1 MTKLPDT
8 VINVLCEDILP
19 TLRKTGSYD
28 FEAHLDKLD
37 RELSAAV
44 THKDLAPAILEIVN
58 RKINLLMAW
67 QWITAQA

>member
-28 FEAHLDKLD
+28 FEAHLAKLD
-37 RELSAAV
+37 SELSAAV
-44 THKDLAPAILEIVN
+44 TRKDLAPAIIEIVN

-67 QWITAQA
+67 QWIMAQA